1 MNGLAILFRALLVLA
16 CANLMTGCASTAA
29 NPQDRFESYNRA
41 MFDFNDKVDAAVL
54 KPVATAYADATPQFV
69 QTGVGNFFG
78 NINDVPTALNNFLQ
92 ARVGNGA
99 SDVVRVL
106 VNSTVGLAGLIDV
119 ATPFGLPKHDQDFGQ
134 TLGRWG
140 VPSGPY
146 IVLPLIGP
154 TMTRDALAMTVDFE
168 TDPWGYVYPVRL
180 RNSGIAVRLIDH
192 RAYMLGTTTL
202 VEDAALDRYEFVRD
216 SYIQKRQNKIYKGE
230 TQESPS
236 PPEEQPQSGTVQ

>member
-1 MNGLAILFRALLVLA
+1 MNGLAMLFRALLALA

-106 VNSTVGLAGLIDV
+106 LNSTVGLAGLIDV
-119 ATPFGLPKHDQDFGQ
+119 ATPIGLPKHDQDFGQ

-192 RAYMLGTTTL
+192 RVYMLGTTTL

-216 SYIQKRQNKIYKGE
+216 SYIQKREHKIYKGE
-230 TQESPS
+230 TQDSPS